1 MFTTVHYLNP
11 KGCSRV
17 MDLMAITEAGTF
29 PKFVPIIQLISVLAK
44 MNPVSATAKLNTL
57 LDKLEKELVKNN
69 FNFIL
74 KNIPDSAPLSGS
86 GIIETIKYP
95 HMRDT
100 LSQFGKLSNLKIIRG
115 TVYVKFTEQ
124 TSCVMCHSLV
134 NNMQIGTNIVTT
146 QCV

>member
-1 MFTTVHYLNP
+1 MFTTVRYLNP

-17 MDLMAITEAGTF
+17 MDLMVITEAGTF
-29 PKFVPIIQLISVLAK
+29 PKVVPIIQMIAALGKINPVLAK
-44 MNPVSATAKLNTL
+44 TKLNTL
-57 LDKLEKELVKNN
+57 LDKLEKELVKNK

-86 GIIETIKYP
+86 EIIETIKYP

-100 LSQFGKLSNLKIIRG
+100 LSQFGELTRLKIIRG
-115 TVYVKFTEQ
+115 TVYVQFTEQ

-134 NNMQIGTNIVTT
+134 NNMQIGNNIVTT